1 MDLGNETNISQ
12 PYTQEDGDPKHLGF
26 IYANII
32 GLRYCSGP
40 VRARQMVAF
49 LREPLHPH
57 SPNAIKVLNTRS
69 VQVGYI
75 DWTVADALS
84 PLIDSELITVK
95 AFVPNRRSKTDRSLS
110 FFALCRKKKKPADS
124 RFKSVDERLTAKER
138 VSRELEP
145 PESVVRFLGFIN
157 ANIIGL
163 GHCSGAVHAREMVAF
178 LREPLHPHSPN
189 AIKVLN
195 TRSVQVGY
203 IEWTVADA
211 LSPLIDCELIT
222 VEAIV
227 PNRRSKTDRSLLCQ
241 IHIFAP
247 LPSFPTVTQLISE
260 RGLHLITRNDASF
273 KISVVTVKETPA
285 DSRFKSVDEIFRRF
299 GERLT
304 AKERVSHALEPP
316 ESVVRSKLM
325 EHQKE
330 GLWWLLN
337 REESKELPPFW
348 EEREGGEFVNV
359 LTNSSTC
366 LKPEPLRGGILADE
380 MGLGKT
386 LTLLSLIALDKDSGE
401 RKGKKRRKIEIGESS
416 ATLVVCPPPV
426 FSTWILQLEEHIVP
440 GSLRTYMYH
449 GDKRAKN
456 AEDLMD
462 YDLVLTTYS
471 TLAVEADDPHS
482 PVKKVVWRRIILDEA
497 HGIKNSYAQQSKMV
511 ISLNAKRRW
520 AVTGTPIHN
529 GSVDLFSL
537 VAFLHF
543 EPFSE
548 YGYWRS
554 LVRRPLS
561 QGLPSG
567 LSRLQVLMA
576 AISLRRTKDKGLL
589 GLPPKTIETQ
599 YVELNSEE
607 RELYDQVKEHVTRS
621 MNFTF
626 FIGVKSSAYA
636 LSMLFHL
643 CQICTD
649 LALVPN
655 DLATTFC
662 STNIEE
668 ASNNPQLLQ
677 KLVEMLQDGVD
688 YECPIC
694 TSPSADIIITRC
706 AHIFCR
712 VCILTCLRSRNS
724 CCPLCRQ
731 ALSGSD
737 LFSAPL
743 EPSKAESTASS
754 SSWDKKLSSKT
765 SALIKFLKES
775 REQKPA
781 AKSVVFSQFRK
792 LLVLLEAPLK
802 EAGFK
807 ALRIDGSMTPKQR
820 ANVIDQFQG
829 TKENAPTILLAG
841 PVPSGAEI
849 NLTAATMVYF
859 MEPWWNPAVE
869 EQAMNCIHRIGQ
881 KEAVKIVRLV
891 ARDSIEEKILMLQE
905 KKRELARSDFG
916 QINDKD
922 LCFLMS
928 E

>member
-110 FFALCRKKKKPADS
+110 CQIHIFAPLPSFPTVTQLISDRRLRLITQNDFSFKFSLFAVKKKPADS

-138 VSRELEP
+138 VSHKLEP
-145 PESVVRFLGFIN
+145 PDSVVRFLGFIN

-211 LSPLIDCELIT
+211 LSPLIDSELIT

-366 LKPEPLRGGILADE
+366 SKPEPLRGGILADE

-386 LTLLSLIALDKDSGE
+386 LTLLSLIALDKDSGA

-440 GSLRTYMYH
+440 VSLRTYMYH

-497 HGIKNSYAQQSKMV
+497 HSIKNSYAQQSKMV

-529 GSVDLFSL
+529 GSLDLFSL

-554 LVRRPLS
+554 LVQRPLS

-589 GLPPKTIETQ
+589 GLPPKAIETQ

-607 RELYDQVKEHVTRS
+607 RELYDQHWSLMISQPHSVQLILKKLPITRS
-621 MNFTF
+621 CC
-626 FIGVKSSAYA
+626 KS
-636 LSMLFHL
+636 
-643 CQICTD
+643 
-649 LALVPN
+649 
-655 DLATTFC
+655 
-662 STNIEE
+662 
-668 ASNNPQLLQ
+668 
-677 KLVEMLQDGVD
+677 
-688 YECPIC
+688 
-694 TSPSADIIITRC
+694 
-706 AHIFCR
+706 
-712 VCILTCLRSRNS
+712 
-724 CCPLCRQ
+724 
-731 ALSGSD
+731 
-737 LFSAPL
+737 
-743 EPSKAESTASS
+743 
-754 SSWDKKLSSKT
+754 
-765 SALIKFLKES
+765 
-775 REQKPA
+775 
-781 AKSVVFSQFRK
+781 
-792 LLVLLEAPLK
+792 
-802 EAGFK
+802 
-807 ALRIDGSMTPKQR
+807 
-820 ANVIDQFQG
+820 
-829 TKENAPTILLAG
+829 
-841 PVPSGAEI
+841 
-849 NLTAATMVYF
+849 
-859 MEPWWNPAVE
+859 
-869 EQAMNCIHRIGQ
+869 
-881 KEAVKIVRLV
+881 
-891 ARDSIEEKILMLQE
+891 
-905 KKRELARSDFG
+905 
-916 QINDKD
+916 
-922 LCFLMS
+922 
-928 E
+928 